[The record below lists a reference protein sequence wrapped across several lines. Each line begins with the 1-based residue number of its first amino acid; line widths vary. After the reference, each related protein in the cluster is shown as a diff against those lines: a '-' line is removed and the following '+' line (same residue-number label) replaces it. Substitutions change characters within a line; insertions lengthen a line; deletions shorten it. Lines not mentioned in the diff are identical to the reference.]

1 MLFALAGNLL
11 WNKPCCRR
19 RCKSTQHGK
28 IQNQKLTLFMQLSH
42 WDLHQNTPIKAK
54 GSPKGESLQGYEY
67 HAYFVQLHQNNWYCD
82 VNLNPHSP

>member
-54 GSPKGESLQGYEY
+54 GSPKGELLQGDALHIM
-67 HAYFVQLHQNNWYCD
+67 HALCICIGIIGIVM
-82 VNLNPHSP
+82 SI